1 MTYSYLNIQK
11 QKNKQILN
19 YIKHEKSTI
28 TSKRDTHS
36 SYWTGDL
43 DSSFIRRGVVYKKM
57 CCWCARVCVDLTSFF
72 YYSSKIVGQYHWFSI
87 LESFRRLPPLYTPI
101 IAICFIFL

>member
-36 SYWTGDL
+36 SYWTGDNNNNN
-43 DSSFIRRGVVYKKM
+43 SNSTNKYAVVM
-57 CCWCARVCVDLTSFF
+57 C
-72 YYSSKIVGQYHWFSI
+72 I
-87 LESFRRLPPLYTPI
+87 
-101 IAICFIFL
+101 

>member
-36 SYWTGDL
+36 SYWTGDFSVYIL
-43 DSSFIRRGVVYKKM
+43 NMCIRKNEDRFAGAKTQN
-57 CCWCARVCVDLTSFF
+57 W
-72 YYSSKIVGQYHWFSI
+72 
-87 LESFRRLPPLYTPI
+87 
-101 IAICFIFL
+101 AI

>member
-36 SYWTGDL
+36 SYWTGDVHATASDAL
-43 DSSFIRRGVVYKKM
+43 LGDGQV
-57 CCWCARVCVDLTSFF
+57 FF
-72 YYSSKIVGQYHWFSI
+72 SA
-87 LESFRRLPPLYTPI
+87 T
-101 IAICFIFL
+101 

>member
-36 SYWTGDL
+36 SYWTGDYYL
-43 DSSFIRRGVVYKKM
+43 LFHLLFHFFIISLRLEKWNRILGII
-57 CCWCARVCVDLTSFF
+57 CLLISTLTRIKLYYQKASVRTDAGQMPDRCSFF
-72 YYSSKIVGQYHWFSI
+72 NTV
-87 LESFRRLPPLYTPI
+87 
-101 IAICFIFL
+101 

>member
-36 SYWTGDL
+36 SYWTGDMFIH
-43 DSSFIRRGVVYKKM
+43 SFNYLFGGKVKNVEISEK
-57 CCWCARVCVDLTSFF
+57 
-72 YYSSKIVGQYHWFSI
+72 
-87 LESFRRLPPLYTPI
+87 
-101 IAICFIFL
+101 

>member
-36 SYWTGDL
+36 SYWTGDIYICVKHSYFL
-43 DSSFIRRGVVYKKM
+43 RRKRENEKNS
-57 CCWCARVCVDLTSFF
+57 W
-72 YYSSKIVGQYHWFSI
+72 KIKIW
-87 LESFRRLPPLYTPI
+87 P
-101 IAICFIFL
+101 

>member
-36 SYWTGDL
+36 SYWTGDFYL
-43 DSSFIRRGVVYKKM
+43 GLLFIIN
-57 CCWCARVCVDLTSFF
+57 FF
-72 YYSSKIVGQYHWFSI
+72 GKPCLNTGTWEYH
-87 LESFRRLPPLYTPI
+87 
-101 IAICFIFL
+101 

>member
-36 SYWTGDL
+36 SYWTGDVNIYIYIYI
-43 DSSFIRRGVVYKKM
+43 SSGKTI
-57 CCWCARVCVDLTSFF
+57 S
-72 YYSSKIVGQYHWFSI
+72 
-87 LESFRRLPPLYTPI
+87 YTKTYT
-101 IAICFIFL
+101 

>member
-36 SYWTGDL
+36 SYWTGDYTK
-43 DSSFIRRGVVYKKM
+43 YKLSVNK
-57 CCWCARVCVDLTSFF
+57 
-72 YYSSKIVGQYHWFSI
+72 
-87 LESFRRLPPLYTPI
+87 
-101 IAICFIFL
+101 

>member
-36 SYWTGDL
+36 SYWTGD
-43 DSSFIRRGVVYKKM
+43 
-57 CCWCARVCVDLTSFF
+57 
-72 YYSSKIVGQYHWFSI
+72 YYYLFIVGFKSNYNGAYLLSD
-87 LESFRRLPPLYTPI
+87 L
-101 IAICFIFL
+101 

>member
-36 SYWTGDL
+36 SYWTGDY
-43 DSSFIRRGVVYKKM
+43 STGVL
-57 CCWCARVCVDLTSFF
+57 C
-72 YYSSKIVGQYHWFSI
+72 
-87 LESFRRLPPLYTPI
+87 
-101 IAICFIFL
+101 IFLHVKQGA

>member
-36 SYWTGDL
+36 SYWTGD
-43 DSSFIRRGVVYKKM
+43 
-57 CCWCARVCVDLTSFF
+57 
-72 YYSSKIVGQYHWFSI
+72 
-87 LESFRRLPPLYTPI
+87 
-101 IAICFIFL
+101 IFNKP